1 MRKFDLKLAKILVD
15 SILDG
20 EEEIPTT
27 VEELK
32 VVSDELVSS
41 YDFPLLGI
49 GDCLSALPMTLP
61 CGLVDAAIAT
71 VWETV
76 EWDKVLDYITSRL
89 ENEWAAEYNN
99 ED

>member
-1 MRKFDLKLAKILVD
+1 MRKFDLMLGIVVVEA
-15 SILDG
+15 ILDDG
-20 EEEIPTT
+20 EEIPTT

-49 GDCLSALPMTLP
+49 GDCLSALPITLP
-61 CGLVDAAIAT
+61 CDLINAAIAT

-76 EWDKVLDYITSRL
+76 EWDKVQEYITSRL

-99 ED
+99 EE